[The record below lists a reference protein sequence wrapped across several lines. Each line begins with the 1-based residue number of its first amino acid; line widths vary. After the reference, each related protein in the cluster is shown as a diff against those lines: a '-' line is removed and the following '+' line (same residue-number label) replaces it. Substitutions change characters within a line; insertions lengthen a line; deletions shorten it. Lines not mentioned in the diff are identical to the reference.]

1 MSPQSVSFDSVKE
14 VLERLQDQ
22 EIDPDSPLIQELTK
36 GEEFRCFSPA
46 LAPGQ
51 AKITAEAQRVS
62 FFGIWLF
69 HELSGEFP
77 NGVETLAD
85 LRPGYYSPELSA
97 FLANALASPPRFHS
111 LKELR
116 ERLEGLRFEPLEQGA
131 ARGPKQVQAGWMF
144 RALAALI
151 DSLWIT
157 LTAWGFE
164 LGLEGG
170 LGVFLLFECLLV
182 PLFQSSPGL
191 AAIGL
196 EWRGDAKGRLRAR
209 LLGRGLVKIVS
220 LLLLGIGYGWPLL
233 RGEKRPWHEALF
245 DLKLVH
251 RA

>member
-1 MSPQSVSFDSVKE
+1 MSPQSPSPDSVKE

-22 EIDPDSPLIQELTK
+22 NIDPDSPLIQELTK
-36 GEEFRCFSPA
+36 GEEFRYFSPA

-51 AKITAEAQRVS
+51 EKKMAEAERVG

-85 LRPGYYSPELSA
+85 LRPGSYSPELSA
-97 FLANALASPPRFHS
+97 VLADALACPPRVHS
-111 LKELR
+111 LEELR
-116 ERLEGLRFEPLEQGA
+116 ESLEGLSFEAMEA
-131 ARGPKQVQAGWMF
+131 EARQPGQVQAGWLYRF
-144 RALAALI
+144 LAALI
-151 DSLWIT
+151 DGLWIF
-157 LTAWGFE
+157 LTASLFE
-164 LGLEGG
+164 LGLESM
-170 LGVFLLFECLLV
+170 LGVFLLLECLLI
-182 PLFQSSPGL
+182 PLCQSSPGL
-191 AAIGL
+191 TALGL
-196 EWRGDAKGRLRAR
+196 EWIGGEKSVSRAR

-233 RGEKRPWHEALF
+233 RGGKRPWHEALF